1 MNTVTMSNIDASPPA
16 YPSVARAWTLV
27 VVLMMANIFSFIDR
41 QILNLLIDPIRAD
54 LKISDIEMS
63 LLIGPS
69 FAVFYCLFAFPFG
82 RMVDTLN
89 RIRLAGFGI
98 ALWSAMTIAAG
109 FSTSFLELMAARV
122 GVAIGEAVLFPCANS
137 LIADSFPRAARARP
151 VGAFQVAVYLGS
163 GLAFLFGASIVWLVE
178 SGNLVNHLPH
188 ALQSFAAWQLVL
200 LAVGTPGLLVAMA
213 TLMMTEPARHER
225 AATEALP
232 ISAVFRSLQFH
243 KALYSVQFVGFAM
256 VILVGYSV
264 MTWAPTYLVRG
275 FGMDRA
281 SAGLWF
287 GLTVMVSGL
296 LGTLSASSI
305 ADRLMR
311 EGRDD
316 AKFIV
321 VAIAC
326 ALGVGSAVA
335 AAFVTSPVGFI
346 LLMGMLTV
354 SASAGVG
361 LGPSVIG
368 DFVPNELRGQIL
380 AIYLL
385 VATVLGAGL
394 GPVVVA
400 FLSQEMAVD
409 LKVAISW
416 VSAIALGLGCLLF
429 VSGRKALREAVGERK
444 RAVDPTAA
452 NNL

>member
-1 MNTVTMSNIDASPPA
+1 MQIPITADAPRSD
-16 YPSVARAWTLV
+16 YPSPARAWTLV
-27 VVLMMANIFSFIDR
+27 VVLMTANIFSFIDR

-54 LKISDIEMS
+54 LQISDIEMS

-109 FSTSFLELMAARV
+109 FSTTFTELMIARI

-178 SGNLVNHLPH
+178 SGNLVDHLPH
-188 ALQSFAAWQLVL
+188 ALQGFAAWQLVL
-200 LAVGTPGLLVAMA
+200 LGVGAPGLLVAIA
-213 TLMMTEPARHER
+213 TMMMTEPARHER
-225 AATEALP
+225 AWAEPLP
-232 ISAVFRSLQFH
+232 ISAVFRNLRLL
-243 KALYSVQFVGFAM
+243 KALYSVQFLGFAM
-256 VILVGYSV
+256 VILVGYAV
-264 MTWAPTYLVRG
+264 MTWAPTYLVRD

-281 SAGLWF
+281 TAGLWF
-287 GLTVMVSGL
+287 GLTVIVSGIV
-296 LGTLSASSI
+296 GTLGASSI

-316 AKFIV
+316 AKYIV

-326 ALGVGSAVA
+326 ALGVGSAIA
-335 AAFVTSPVGFI
+335 SAWTTSPAGFI
-346 LLMGMLTV
+346 LFMGLLTI

-380 AIYLL
+380 ATYLL
-385 VATVLGAGL
+385 VATVFGAGL
-394 GPVVVA
+394 GPIAVA
-400 FLSQEMAVD
+400 FVSQEMAID
-409 LKVAISW
+409 LKIGIAW
-416 VSAIALGLGCLLF
+416 VSAIAMGIAFLLF
-429 VSGRKALREAVGERK
+429 VSGRKPLRDAVAERK
-444 RAVDPTAA
+444 RIVDPA
-452 NNL
+452 